1 MAIHF
6 SILAWRIPR
15 TEKSGGL
22 QSMGSQT
29 VGTTERLT
37 HTHTHTHTH
46 TQRQSKHFSRVLQT
60 YRVSEH
66 AEVGQNM
73 ELHLAKVSS
82 SS

>member
-37 HTHTHTHTH
+37 HTHTHTKTKQ
-46 TQRQSKHFSRVLQT
+46 TFQQGVTDLQSQ
-60 YRVSEH
+60 
-66 AEVGQNM
+66 
-73 ELHLAKVSS
+73 
-82 SS
+82 